1 MDGGRRVVIPVW
13 QLVFENAN
21 LFFIGSDDISAEAK
35 IEARRAINRALEAG
49 WPGLPIAERFRLD
62 DVAKA
67 HEFVEHPKVSGR
79 VVVVI
84 ES

>member
-1 MDGGRRVVIPVW
+1 MLFLLVQSCIPV
-13 QLVFENAN
+13 NIRHRAN
-21 LFFIGSDDISAEAK
+21 SNNSQAAEAK
-35 IEARRAINRALEAG
+35 IEAGRAINRALEAG

-62 DVAKA
+62 DIAKA

-84 ES
+84 